1 MFNIFQNA
9 SEKRVF
15 QCLFHLPPLTVNAEW
30 LAGNIGKPGIK
41 VLDATSHLPT
51 LGRNAKEEHLACR
64 IAGAGWFD
72 IDKIADKSSKLPHTL
87 PSAEFFQ
94 SKMQALGIENDDYVI
109 VYCDSVFLSAAR
121 AWWMLRLF
129 GHDRVS
135 VLDGGLRSWLAI
147 SGTTESGLRTPTHRG
162 GFTVRAS
169 VGAQMIPIASLR
181 QLVEQGVAGQIAD
194 ARSPGRFAGIDPEPR
209 AGLRSGHMPGAS
221 NVPIA
226 SLINNEGG
234 LRSLDDIATAFKAGG
249 INPALP
255 VITTCGSGVTA
266 CGLALG
272 LALLGNEN
280 VRVYDG
286 SWSEWG
292 ASDAPIEAG
301 D

>member
-1 MFNIFQNA
+1 M
-9 SEKRVF
+9 S
-15 QCLFHLPPLTVNAEW
+15 LSPSTPLTVNAEW
-30 LAGNIGKPGIK
+30 LIANIGKPGIK

-51 LGRNAKEEHLACR
+51 SGRNAKEEHLTCR

-72 IDKIADKSSKLPHTL
+72 IDQIADKSSNLPHAL

-135 VLDGGLRSWLAI
+135 VLDGGLKSWVAI
-147 SGTTESGLRTPTHRG
+147 SGATESGPATSTNQG

-169 VGAQMIPIASLR
+169 AGAQVVPIATLR
-181 QLVEQGVAGQIAD
+181 PLVERGIAGQIAD
-194 ARSPGRFAGIDPEPR
+194 ARSPGRFAGADPEPR

-226 SLINNEGG
+226 SLINDEGG
-234 LRSLDDIATAFKAGG
+234 ICSLDDIAKAFEAGG
-249 INPALP
+249 IDPALP

-280 VRVYDG
+280 VGVYDG

-292 ASDAPIEAG
+292 ASDAPIEAV

>member
-1 MFNIFQNA
+1 MPPPP
-9 SEKRVF
+9 ST
-15 QCLFHLPPLTVNAEW
+15 PLTVNAEW

-41 VLDATSHLPT
+41 TLDATSHLPT

-129 GHDRVS
+129 GHDKVS
-135 VLDGGLRSWLAI
+135 VLDGGLKSWLAI
-147 SGTTESGLRTPTHRG
+147 SGATESGLKTQPTDRG
-162 GFTVRAS
+162 TFTVRAS
-169 VGAQMIPIASLR
+169 AGAQMISITSLR
-181 QLVEQGVAGQIAD
+181 QLVKQGAASQIAA
-194 ARSPGRFAGIDPEPR
+194 ARSPGRFAGIEPEPR
-209 AGLRSGHMPGAS
+209 AGLRSGRIPGAS

-226 SLINNEGG
+226 SLINSEGG
-234 LRSLDDIATAFKAGG
+234 LRSLDDIAEAFNTGG
-249 INPALP
+249 IDPALP

-280 VRVYDG
+280 VQVYDG

>member
-1 MFNIFQNA
+1 M
-9 SEKRVF
+9 S
-15 QCLFHLPPLTVNAEW
+15 LSPSTPLTVNAEW
-30 LAGNIGKPGIK
+30 LVANIGKPGIK

-51 LGRNAKEEHLACR
+51 LGRNAKEEHLTCR

-72 IDKIADKSSKLPHTL
+72 IDQIADKSSNLPHAL

-135 VLDGGLRSWLAI
+135 VLDGGLKSWVAI
-147 SGTTESGLRTPTHRG
+147 SGATESGPATSTNLG

-169 VGAQMIPIASLR
+169 AGAQVVPIATLR
-181 QLVEQGVAGQIAD
+181 PLVERGIAGQIAD
-194 ARSPGRFAGIDPEPR
+194 ARSPGRFAGADPEPR

-226 SLINNEGG
+226 SLINDEGG
-234 LRSLDDIATAFKAGG
+234 IRSLDDIAKAFEAGG
-249 INPALP
+249 IDPALP

-292 ASDAPIEAG
+292 ASDAPIEAV

>member
-1 MFNIFQNA
+1 M
-9 SEKRVF
+9 SPSP
-15 QCLFHLPPLTVNAEW
+15 LTPLTVNARW

-41 VLDATSHLPT
+41 ILDATSHLPT

-72 IDKIADKSSKLPHTL
+72 IDKISDGSSKLPHTL

-94 SKMQALGIENDDYVI
+94 SKMQELGIENDDHVI

-129 GHDRVS
+129 GHDKVS
-135 VLDGGLRSWLAI
+135 VLDGGLKSWLAI
-147 SGTTESGLRTPTHRG
+147 SGATESGIIAPPKDRG
-162 GFTVRAS
+162 AFNIRAS
-169 VGAQMIPIASLR
+169 AGAQMISIASLR
-181 QLVEQGVAGQIAD
+181 QLVSQGSAGQIAD
-194 ARSPGRFAGIDPEPR
+194 ARSPGRFAGIEPEPR
-209 AGLRSGHMPGAS
+209 AGLRSGRMPGAS

-226 SLINNEGG
+226 SLINDEGG
-234 LRSLDDIATAFKAGG
+234 LHSLDDIAEAFNAGG
-249 INPALP
+249 IDPTLP

-292 ASDAPIEAG
+292 ASDAPIETG

>member
-1 MFNIFQNA
+1 M
-9 SEKRVF
+9 S
-15 QCLFHLPPLTVNAEW
+15 PSTSTPLTVNAEW
-30 LAGNIGKPGIK
+30 LAANIGRSGVK

-51 LGRNAKEEHLACR
+51 LGRNANEEHFACR

-72 IDKIADKSSKLPHTL
+72 IDQIADKSSKLPHTL

-94 SKMQALGIENDDYVI
+94 SKMQALGIENDDYLI
-109 VYCDSVFLSAAR
+109 VYCNSVFLSAAR

-135 VLDGGLRSWLAI
+135 VLDGGLRSWVAI
-147 SGTTESGLRTPTHRG
+147 SGATESGPAASTNQG
-162 GFTVRAS
+162 GFTARAS
-169 VGAQMIPIASLR
+169 AGAQVIPIATLR
-181 QLVEQGVAGQIAD
+181 PLVERGFGDQIAD
-194 ARSPGRFAGIDPEPR
+194 ARSPGRFAGADPEPR
-209 AGLRSGHMPGAS
+209 AGVRSGHMPGAS

-226 SLINNEGG
+226 SLINDSGG
-234 LRSLDDIATAFKAGG
+234 LRSLGDIARAFDAGG
-249 INPALP
+249 IDPALP

-292 ASDAPIEAG
+292 ASDAPIEGG

>member
-1 MFNIFQNA
+1 M
-9 SEKRVF
+9 S
-15 QCLFHLPPLTVNAEW
+15 PPPSTPLTVTTEW
-30 LAGNIGKPGIK
+30 LAGNIDKPGIK

-109 VYCDSVFLSAAR
+109 VYCNSVFLSAAR

-129 GHDRVS
+129 GHERVS
-135 VLDGGLRSWLAI
+135 VLDGGLRSWLAMH
-147 SGTTESGLRTPTHRG
+147 GATETGLKTPTFRG
-162 GFTVRAS
+162 GFTVRES
-169 VGAQMIPIASLR
+169 VGAEMIPITSLR
-181 QLVEQGVAGQIAD
+181 QLVERGAAGQIAD
-194 ARSPGRFAGIDPEPR
+194 ARSPGRFTGIEPEPR

-234 LRSLDDIATAFKAGG
+234 LRSLDEIAMAFNAGG

-280 VRVYDG
+280 VRVYVG

-292 ASDAPIEAG
+292 ASDAPIESSV
-301 D
+301 

>member
-1 MFNIFQNA
+1 M
-9 SEKRVF
+9 
-15 QCLFHLPPLTVNAEW
+15 
-30 LAGNIGKPGIK
+30 
-41 VLDATSHLPT
+41 
-51 LGRNAKEEHLACR
+51 
-64 IAGAGWFD
+64 
-72 IDKIADKSSKLPHTL
+72 
-87 PSAEFFQ
+87 
-94 SKMQALGIENDDYVI
+94 
-109 VYCDSVFLSAAR
+109 
-121 AWWMLRLF
+121 
-129 GHDRVS
+129 
-135 VLDGGLRSWLAI
+135 I
-147 SGTTESGLRTPTHRG
+147 S
-162 GFTVRAS
+162 
-169 VGAQMIPIASLR
+169 IASLR

-226 SLINNEGG
+226 SLINDEGG

>member
-1 MFNIFQNA
+1 M
-9 SEKRVF
+9 S
-15 QCLFHLPPLTVNAEW
+15 LSPSTPLTVNAEW
-30 LAGNIGKPGIK
+30 LVANIGKPGIK

-51 LGRNAKEEHLACR
+51 LGRNAKEEHLTCR

-72 IDKIADKSSKLPHTL
+72 IDQIADKSSNLPHAL

-135 VLDGGLRSWLAI
+135 VLDGGLKSWVAI
-147 SGTTESGLRTPTHRG
+147 SGATESGPATSTNLG

-169 VGAQMIPIASLR
+169 AGAQVVPITTLR
-181 QLVEQGVAGQIAD
+181 PLVERGIAGQIAD
-194 ARSPGRFAGIDPEPR
+194 ARSPGRFAGADPEPR

-226 SLINNEGG
+226 SLINDEGG
-234 LRSLDDIATAFKAGG
+234 IRSLDDIAKAFEAGG
-249 INPALP
+249 IDPALP

-266 CGLALG
+266 CGLALA

-292 ASDAPIEAG
+292 ASDAPIEPG

>member
-1 MFNIFQNA
+1 M
-9 SEKRVF
+9 SPS
-15 QCLFHLPPLTVNAEW
+15 LSTPLTVKAEW
-30 LAGNIGKPGIK
+30 LADNLGKPGIK
-41 VLDATSHLPT
+41 VLDATTHLPT
-51 LGRNAKEEHLACR
+51 LGRNAKEEYLACR
-64 IAGAGWFD
+64 IFGAAWFD
-72 IDKIADKSSKLPHTL
+72 IDKIADTSSKMPHTL
-87 PSAEFFQ
+87 PSPDVFQ
-94 SKMQALGIENDDYVI
+94 SKVQALGIENDDYII

-129 GHDRVS
+129 GHNRVS

-147 SGTTESGLRTPTHRG
+147 SGVTESGPILPTHRG

-169 VGAQMIPIASLR
+169 VGAQMISITNLR

-194 ARSPGRFAGIDPEPR
+194 ARSPGRFAGIEPEPR
-209 AGLRSGHMPGAS
+209 AGLRSGRMPGAS

-226 SLINNEGG
+226 SLINDKGG
-234 LRSLDDIATAFKAGG
+234 LRSLEDIAEAFNAGG
-249 INPALP
+249 IDPALP

-272 LALLGNEN
+272 LALLGNEK

-292 ASDAPIEAG
+292 ASDAPIEA
-301 D
+301 DD

>member
-1 MFNIFQNA
+1 MSLSPSTPSPSTLNGSLVTLA
-9 SEKRVF
+9 S
-15 QCLFHLPPLTVNAEW
+15 L
-30 LAGNIGKPGIK
+30 GIK

-147 SGTTESGLRTPTHRG
+147 SGTTESGLKTPTHTG

-169 VGAQMIPIASLR
+169 VGAQMIPITSLR

-255 VITTCGSGVTA
+255 VITTCGSGSDS
-266 CGLALG
+266 
-272 LALLGNEN
+272 
-280 VRVYDG
+280 VR
-286 SWSEWG
+286 
-292 ASDAPIEAG
+292 AG
-301 D
+301 PWTCPSRQ